1 MIFKEALRS
10 LRNSMS
16 KAVFF
21 ALTFYITTALLF
33 VYFNMAEAAS
43 TGPEVY
49 VTNNNLADIIELLS
63 KGNISNLMMVF
74 VVVMCAIDLFF
85 CNDFF
90 VKNKAKELAVRLIC
104 GATYIQMAMYL
115 LIQTVLL
122 MLVSVPLGIG
132 TGYLMLGGLNAILA
146 KSGADI
152 VVGIS
157 SFALVEFWMVMLFVI
172 SVITLLNCSFAYKS
186 GAVLLSGGN
195 IAAMKKKGGYGV
207 TNTKIFQ
214 LLLNLAGIIAA
225 LFPLYGFFK
234 GSGGLAIM
242 ALIGCVGLDRTINY
256 VLLPALTA
264 YNRKRGTAD
273 TVKAAA
279 NGFVRRDVQFSK
291 ITVYLLIADLMVMMS
306 MLFARENSPVEKLL
320 IIFSY
325 IAIAILQSLTIMFRL
340 ETDLSSRGKEFAI
353 LSQIGTETGMR
364 HKIMHTEL
372 RRYYLFVLLLVVI
385 YVGMALVSAAFTGG
399 ATIGEV
405 SLLGASVII
414 PLIAVWLITVLYY
427 QTILKKA

>member
-1 MIFKEALRS
+1 MIFKEAIRS

-33 VYFNMAEAAS
+33 VYFNMAQAAAA
-43 TGPEVY
+43 GPEVY
-49 VTNNNLADIIELLS
+49 VTSNNLADIIELLS

-74 VVVMCAIDLFF
+74 VVIMCAIDLFF

-122 MLVSVPLGIG
+122 MAVSIPLGIG
-132 TGYLMLGGLNAILA
+132 TGYLILGGLNSILA
-146 KSGADI
+146 NNGADI
-152 VVGIS
+152 VVGVS
-157 SFALVEFWMVMLFVI
+157 PFAMVEFWMVMFFVI

-195 IAAMKKKGGYGV
+195 IAAMKKQGGYGV
-207 TNTKIFQ
+207 TNTKAFQ
-214 LLLNLAGIIAA
+214 LILNLIGIIAA
-225 LFPLYGFFK
+225 LYPLYGFFK
-234 GSGGLAIM
+234 GSGGLAVM
-242 ALIGCVGLDRTINY
+242 ALIGCVGLDRTINH

-340 ETDLSSRGKEFAI
+340 ETDLSSRGKEYAI
-353 LSQIGTETGMR
+353 LSQIGTESGMR
-364 HKIMHTEL
+364 QKIMHAEL
-372 RRYYLFVLLLVVI
+372 RRYYLFVLLLVIV